1 VIPKSEKQQKT
12 SLSIAACPRT
22 EMQLETTEDDDDDE
36 E

>member
-1 VIPKSEKQQKT
+1 VIPKSEKKQKT

-22 EMQLETTEDDDDDE
+22 EMQLQTTEEDADDE